1 MRSGRSLSTPDP
13 SANGAYDRT
22 ADNPRAGLVRPSLW
36 PPPGTAAPLQLTL
49 AVSLVGDARHQ
60 FVMNSRQRDEPLFRR
75 CPIGALGQL
84 PTLASPADDAMVP
97 CQRLPMLLTTRAA
110 AVD

>member
-1 MRSGRSLSTPDP
+1 MRSGRSLSTPHP

-22 ADNPRAGLVRPSLW
+22 ADN
-36 PPPGTAAPLQLTL
+36 
-49 AVSLVGDARHQ
+49 ARHQ

-75 CPIGALGQL
+75 CPIGVLGQL
-84 PTLASPADDAMVP
+84 PALASPADDAMVP
-97 CQRLPMLLTTRAA
+97 CQRLPMLLTTRAG